1 MTVKQWVN
9 GPQRDAG
16 RTDGEEGTRS
26 EDEKEAKEK
35 AKERRKGRGGEGAG
49 EVERA
54 KQDLQ

>member
-1 MTVKQWVN
+1 MKQWVS
-9 GPQRDAG
+9 GPQRDAS

-26 EDEKEAKEK
+26 EGEKEAKEK
-35 AKERRKGRGGEGAG
+35 AKERRKGRGGECAG